1 MLFLA
6 IINAYSICFALIFLG
21 VPQKNVLSQLVI
33 QPVQPVSEKHSFYPI
48 PNQQS
53 SSTLFLS
60 KTVTQKPV
68 IEERKTTTTTKT
80 VTNITPNQQR
90 FAKPSQSSFVKQT
103 STFLNKRDSF
113 NNSAPP
119 WVKKQEEDAALE
131 GNSKNLNSPRISP
144 KLPPL
149 IRRSEGEPI
158 KLEVNII
165 GNPAPEVFWYKDNIL
180 LKNTPEIRLLADVTP
195 EKDVHALL
203 IPELFP
209 EDNGLYKIIA
219 RNLLGT
225 DESDCRLVVEG

>member
-1 MLFLA
+1 MALN
-6 IINAYSICFALIFLG
+6 NAYSKCFALIFIG
-21 VPQKNVLSQLVI
+21 VPQQNILSQLVI
-33 QPVQPVSEKHSFYPI
+33 QPVLEKTSYHPK

-60 KTVTQKPV
+60 KSVTHTQKPV

-80 VTNITPNQQR
+80 VTSVTPNQQR
-90 FAKPSQSSFVKQT
+90 FAKPPQSSFVKQT
-103 STFLNKRDSF
+103 STFLNKREA
-113 NNSAPP
+113 NNNYAQP
-119 WVKKQEEDAALE
+119 WVKKQEEETVVALE
-131 GNSKNLNSPRISP
+131 GNSKNLISPRISP
-144 KLPPL
+144 KLPTV

-180 LKNTPEIRLLADVTP
+180 LKNTPDTRITADVTP